1 VHRLRAGDYQYHGGV
16 RMDTFERVKKVIA
29 EKLSVD
35 EDRITPDARFIDDLG
50 ADSLDMVEL
59 TMALEDEFGISIS
72 DETAQG
78 IMTVQDAV
86 EFIENETA

>member
-1 VHRLRAGDYQYHGGV
+1 
-16 RMDTFERVKKVIA
+16 MDTFERVKKVIA
-29 EKLSVD
+29 EKLSID
-35 EDRITPDARFIDDLG
+35 DARITPEARFIDDLG

-72 DETAQG
+72 DEDAQR

>member
-1 VHRLRAGDYQYHGGV
+1 
-16 RMDTFERVKKVIA
+16 MDTFERVKKVIA
-29 EKLSVD
+29 EKLSID
-35 EDRITPDARFIDDLG
+35 DARITPDARFIDDLG

-72 DETAQG
+72 DEDAQR

>member
-1 VHRLRAGDYQYHGGV
+1 
-16 RMDTFERVKKVIA
+16 MDTFERVKKVIA

>member
-1 VHRLRAGDYQYHGGV
+1 
-16 RMDTFERVKKVIA
+16 MDTFERVKKVIA

-35 EDRITPDARFIDDLG
+35 EDRITPDSRFVDDLG

-78 IMTVQDAV
+78 IVTVQDAV